1 MWQQDPDG
9 RVSHP
14 FEPLLLAL
22 TLLVIPVVIIEE
34 SHAPHWVKVVAYV
47 ANWVIWLGFLA
58 EVVTVLVVADR
69 KRDALKAYWLE
80 TLVVLGTAPF
90 YPRLLS
96 SARLLRLTR
105 LLRLAR
111 LGLLGGIAI
120 RLERSLTSRQGFRYL
135 ALATAFLVVTAG
147 AAISVVDSAD
157 IPDIGTGMWWAI
169 VTVTTVGYGDVVPH
183 NTAGRIVGAILML
196 LGIGFISLL
205 TATIAS
211 TFIASDEEEDTR
223 LDELVETVRRIEQR
237 LDQLGAGG

>member
-1 MWQQDPDG
+1 MQQEPDG

-22 TLLVIPVVIIEE
+22 TLLVIPVVLVED
-34 SHAPHWVKVVAYV
+34 SNAPRGVKIGAYV
-47 ANWVIWLGFLA
+47 INWVIWLGFLA
-58 EVVTVLVVADR
+58 ELVLVLVVADR
-69 KRDALKAYWLE
+69 KGHALKAYWLE
-80 TLVVLGTAPF
+80 TLVVVGTVPF
-90 YPRLLS
+90 YPRLLN

-111 LGLLGGIAI
+111 LGLLGGVAI
-120 RLERSLTSRQGFRYL
+120 RLERAITSRQGFRYL
-135 ALATAFLVVTAG
+135 ALATGFLVVTAG

-157 IPDIGTGMWWAI
+157 VPNVGTGMWWAI

-183 NTAGRIVGAILML
+183 NTAGRVVGAILML

-211 TFIASDEEEDTR
+211 TFVAADDEDDPR
-223 LDELVETVRRIEQR
+223 LDELVATVRRIEQR
-237 LDQLGAGG
+237 LDQLGA

>member
-1 MWQQDPDG
+1 MWQQAPDG

-22 TLLVIPVVIIEE
+22 TLLVIPVVVIEA
-34 SHAPHWVKVVAYV
+34 SHAPHWLKAAAAV
-47 ANWVIWLGFLA
+47 ANWVIWAGFLL
-58 EVVTVLVVADR
+58 ELVAVFLFADR
-69 KRDALKAYWLE
+69 KRAALRAYWLE
-80 TLVVLGTAPF
+80 TVIVLSTAPV
-90 YPRLLS
+90 YPRLLA

-111 LGLLGGIAI
+111 LGLLGGLAI
-120 RLERSLTSRQGFRYL
+120 RLERRLTSRQGFRYL
-135 ALATAFLVVTAG
+135 ALMTAFLVAIAG
-147 AAISVVDSAD
+147 AVISAVDSAD
-157 IPDIGTGMWWAI
+157 VPDIGTGMWWAV

-183 NTAGRIVGAILML
+183 TTAGRVVGAILML

-211 TFIASDEEEDTR
+211 AFIASDEDEDDR

-237 LDQLGAGG
+237 LDELGAR

>member
-1 MWQQDPDG
+1 VWLQDPDG

-22 TLLVIPVVIIEE
+22 TLLVIPVVVVEE
-34 SHAPHWVKVVAYV
+34 SHAPHGLRVAASV
-47 ANWVIWLGFLA
+47 ANWVIWVGFLV
-58 EVVTVLVVADR
+58 ELVVVLVVADR
-69 KRDALKAYWLE
+69 KRDALRAYWLE
-80 TLVVLGTAPF
+80 TLIVLGTAPF

-111 LGLLGGIAI
+111 LGLLGGMAI
-120 RLERSLTSRQGFRYL
+120 RLERRLTSRQGFRYL
-135 ALATAFLVVTAG
+135 ALMTAFLVVTAG
-147 AAISVVDSAD
+147 AVISVVDSAD
-157 IPDIGTGMWWAI
+157 IPNIGTGMWWAI

-183 NTAGRIVGAILML
+183 TAAGRIIGGILMF

-211 TFIASDEEEDTR
+211 TFIASDEDEDTR
-223 LDELVETVRRIEQR
+223 LDELIETVRRIEAR
-237 LDQLGAGG
+237 LDQLGAR